1 MERNRRQATESP
13 HIRSVRYNQRV
24 KTAIISDL
32 HLGASS
38 GSDVLRDPEIRA
50 VLFEELR
57 RADRLVLLGDTIEL
71 RERPL
76 GAALDDALPFFEE
89 LGAALKGGEIVLV
102 PGNHDARLAEPLL
115 DQLSIDGA
123 PLPLDAVA
131 DPSPGP
137 TAAIADALGQTSL
150 RIAYPG
156 IWLRDD
162 VYATHG
168 HYMDAHMRLPR
179 VECIAIAAVR
189 RFSGPLPDPATP
201 DDYERLLRPVYGL
214 AFGAAQTRSRR
225 IRPRDRDRDPSEAAW
240 EMLAGDDPDRA
251 RSRHLKV
258 RAIRAGFPLAV
269 AGVNRLLRADFES
282 DISGTAIFRSGVE
295 GGTEAARRLGVDG
308 GHVITGHTHRG
319 GPRHGEAAWRLPGGG
334 ELHNTGNWVFST
346 PLHNPGTPPNSYWP
360 GTVTWVEQDGPPRR
374 VELLRD
380 RTHAD
385 LVALAAR
392 SRGIGTAA
400 AV

>member
-1 MERNRRQATESP
+1 
-13 HIRSVRYNQRV
+13 V

-32 HLGASS
+32 HLGSVS

-50 VLFEELR
+50 ALLEELR
-57 RADRLVLLGDTIEL
+57 GADRLVLLGDAIEL

-76 GAALDDALPFFEE
+76 GAALDQALPFFAE
-89 LGAALKGGEIVLV
+89 LGAALGEVDVVLV

-115 DQLSIDGA
+115 DQLSIDDA

-137 TAAIADALGQTSL
+137 PAAIDAALAPARL

-168 HYMDAHMRLPR
+168 NYMDAHLCLPR
-179 VECIAIAAVR
+179 VECIAVAAVG
-189 RFSGPLPDPATP
+189 RFVGPLPDPATP
-201 DDYERLLRPVYGL
+201 DDYERLIRPVYGL
-214 AFGAAQTRSRR
+214 AFGAAQATPRR
-225 IRPRDRDRDPSEAAW
+225 RVRPHDRGPSEAAW
-240 EMLAGDDPDRA
+240 EMLAGDRA
-251 RSRHLKV
+251 DRSRSRRLKV
-258 RAIRAGFPLAV
+258 RAVRTAFPLVV
-269 AGVNRLLRADFES
+269 AGVNRLLHADFES
-282 DISGTAIFRSGVE
+282 DIDGDAIFRSGVE
-295 GGTEAARRLGVDG
+295 AGTEMARRLGVDA

-319 GPRHGEAAWRLPGGG
+319 GPRQGEAPWRLPGGG

-360 GTVTWVEQDGPPRR
+360 GTVTWVEDSGPPRR

-385 LVALAAR
+385 LFALTAR
-392 SRGIGTAA
+392 SRGIGVSSPSAA
-400 AV
+400 G